1 MTSAHR
7 RLPEA
12 WHVITALI
20 GATIIG
26 VTLWLWGQPLICTC
40 GYVKLWVGSVFS
52 EGNSQHIA
60 DWYSLSHVIHGMLVV
75 LAGRLVLRQPP
86 FTLLFAIAIVTGIAW
101 EIVEHTDWVLNQF
114 RATTIYQG
122 YIGDSVL
129 NAVADYL
136 WMMVGFLLA
145 NAVRTVWI
153 VALIVVLEIL
163 AAMVARD
170 SLTLTTLML
179 IYPVDSI
186 EAWQQAINPNRQ
198 E

>member
-1 MTSAHR
+1 M
-7 RLPEA
+7 
-12 WHVITALI
+12 
-20 GATIIG
+20 
-26 VTLWLWGQPLICTC
+26 
-40 GYVKLWVGSVFS
+40 
-52 EGNSQHIA
+52 
-60 DWYSLSHVIHGMLVV
+60 
-75 LAGRLVLRQPP
+75 
-86 FTLLFAIAIVTGIAW
+86 
-101 EIVEHTDWVLNQF
+101 LNQF

-153 VALIVVLEIL
+153 VALIVVLEIV